1 LYDIIIHYLLNIF
14 YMKTSTIIWIIVI
27 ILIIGGGI
35 YWLTSSQS
43 TSAPTTTQSTTT
55 APSPTPTL
63 SLGSNAQFPSYLA
76 AINGMALYTFK
87 SDTSGVSNCTGSC
100 ATIWPP
106 YTVSSASG
114 LSAGV
119 GVTGTIGTITR
130 TDGTLQVTYNGMP
143 LYFFDKD
150 VSTGDVTGNGQ
161 GGFSVALATA
171 TQATIPAKTPAKS
184 TPVPTTPTPA
194 PTYNY

>member
-1 LYDIIIHYLLNIF
+1 
-14 YMKTSTIIWIIVI
+14 MKTSTIIWIIVI
-27 ILIIGGGI
+27 VLVIVGGI
-35 YWLTSSQS
+35 YWITSSQS
-43 TSAPTTTQSTTT
+43 MSTPATSQTTTT
-55 APSPTPTL
+55 APSATPTI

-76 AINGMALYTFK
+76 ATNGMALYTFK

-100 ATIWPP
+100 ATVWPP

-114 LSAGV
+114 LSAGANI
-119 GVTGTIGTITR
+119 TGTIGTITR

-150 VSTGDVTGNGQ
+150 INVGDVTGNGQ

-171 TQATIPAKTPAKS
+171 SPTTAPA
-184 TPVPTTPTPA
+184 TPVQPA
-194 PTYNY
+194 PAPYTPPTNNNY